1 MNNVVIG
8 NATPTSGIF
17 TTLQTSGNITA
28 NAGAFFVG
36 DGSKLSGITAG
47 TSYTDANVA
56 AYLTG
61 SVTVG
66 NIASTNGYFWANGT
80 AYSTGTGGGSFTGDL
95 AGNDLFDST
104 NGRILANA
112 FPDSTGQI
120 TIPNNQTSKLYVN
133 KPTYTAGVLQQPPL
147 ANATP
152 GGTGI
157 VSTSSQT
164 ISLISSANVGLQSG
178 YGFGSQNRDTIGST
192 FGLTVTPVTA
202 NSMSATDRIRGALGS
217 LDIVMTG
224 QTWGVMNT
232 SGQNQNVVSAI
243 NGASNFNGSGNI
255 SAMVGGTY
263 GSFITPSAGNNA
275 NIQYSTGIL
284 SFTNLLSTAGATAKA
299 NVVNARLVA
308 GFISGFSS
316 NLTVQN
322 AIGLHT
328 YSGWAGTGAVGTANN
343 PTTGRWAVLN
353 EDANSVIQ
361 TNGNV
366 LLSNGSAQS
375 NFTVN
380 SRFANIASTTT
391 FTGPVTFSGAIS
403 GLVQKANTAFAAGF
417 GTTATSSGLTLQAS
431 LNNSNIAQIAPTTG
445 SITYSAT
452 TTEIIAGTQTVRN
465 VVGNT
470 MSGFQ
475 SITPTNAGLD
485 NLGDNLV
492 AIVTDT
498 TNGIVYRITYIKT
511 SIAGGGG
518 SPFGGISIERLI

>member
-1 MNNVVIG
+1 
-8 NATPTSGIF
+8 
-17 TTLQTSGNITA
+17 
-28 NAGAFFVG
+28 
-36 DGSKLSGITAG
+36 
-47 TSYTDANVA
+47 
-56 AYLTG
+56 
-61 SVTVG
+61 
-66 NIASTNGYFWANGT
+66 
-80 AYSTGTGGGSFTGDL
+80 
-95 AGNDLFDST
+95 
-104 NGRILANA
+104 
-112 FPDSTGQI
+112 
-120 TIPNNQTSKLYVN
+120 
-133 KPTYTAGVLQQPPL
+133 
-147 ANATP
+147 
-152 GGTGI
+152 
-157 VSTSSQT
+157 
-164 ISLISSANVGLQSG
+164 VGLQSG
-178 YGFGSQNRDTIGST
+178 YGFGGQNRDTIGST
-192 FGLTVTPVTA
+192 FGFTVTPVTA
-202 NSMSATDRIRGALGS
+202 NSMSANDRIRGALGS
-217 LDIVMTG
+217 LDIVMSG

-243 NGASNFNGSGNI
+243 NGASNFNGSGNL

-263 GSFITPSAGNNA
+263 GSFITPSAGLNA
-275 NIQYSTGIL
+275 NIQYSTGVL
-284 SFTNLLSTAGATAKA
+284 AFTNLLSTAGATAKA

-328 YSGWAGTGAVGTANN
+328 YNGWAGSGAVGTANN

-366 LLSNGSAQS
+366 LFSNAGTAGST
-375 NFTVN
+375 FTVN
-380 SRFANIASTTT
+380 SRFANIASTVN
-391 FTGPVTFSGAIS
+391 FTGQVN

-417 GTTATSSGLTLQAS
+417 GTTATISGLTLQAS
-431 LNNSNIAQIAPTTG
+431 LSNGNIAQIAPTTG

-452 TTEIIAGTQTVRN
+452 TTEIIAGTQTVRS
-465 VVGNT
+465 VTGNT

-518 SPFGGISIERLI
+518 SPFGGVTIERLI